1 MDFDQNYIVKGK
13 GRPVVFQH
21 GLGSNV
27 EQAEGLLGGLEGI
40 KLISMDC
47 PGHGQSVLPDGYEP
61 SFEAYARDLLHLLD
75 QLKIKKAIFGGI
87 SMGSGIALHM
97 AVHHPERVEGLIL
110 VRPAWLASGRP
121 RNLEILL
128 ELLPFLDQEN
138 GKKQFAQTASLQNIQ
153 SWLPNAANSVLGMF
167 ERDQQATTGQ
177 VVSHIVRDAPIP
189 MMLDLEKVSVP
200 CLIIANH
207 EDPLHPYEL
216 AEEIAEYFPETEVQ
230 EVVSRYVDDGTHREE
245 VRALVAV
252 FLNQFS

>member
-1 MDFDQNYIVKGK
+1 MEFERNYIVSGK

-21 GLGSNV
+21 GLGANL
-27 EQAEGLLGGLEGI
+27 EQAQGLLGGLEGI

-61 SFEAYARDLLHLLD
+61 SFEAYANDLLRLLD

-87 SMGSGIALHM
+87 SMGSGIALHL

-128 ELLPFLDQEN
+128 ELLPFLDLEN
-138 GKKQFAQTASLQNIQ
+138 GKEQFARHDSLQNIQ

-177 VVSHIVRDAPIP
+177 VVSHMVHDMPIP
-189 MMLDLEKVSVP
+189 MMLDLEKIAVP

-216 AEEIAEYFPETEVQ
+216 AEEIAEYFSEAEVQ
-230 EVVSRYVDDGTHREE
+230 EVVSRYVDDGMHRQE
-245 VRALVAV
+245 VQDLVRT
-252 FLNQFS
+252 FLLQF